1 MYEIIIDGS
10 MNSNKKIENEKLR
23 NATAIIA
30 YAMNAGK
37 QAVMCVAYTLNEVA
51 QSETYL
57 LGGFKSMNQYASTM
71 FNMSDTTCRK
81 YVRIGGMITKK
92 SLTDENGN
100 TKEIFKSIFAKGE
113 KDFSVGHLLEIEAK
127 IKDYEIIKELIE
139 NGVISFDMSTKK
151 VREICTAFK
160 DGDIDTKGNR
170 LIEISL
176 SDDEPLDNN
185 TTANKSA
192 EKNST
197 AANKVTD
204 TVKEITVTPKD
215 NINPE
220 DITPIEIVQLLRRYC
235 KMYHALELKDKTIDK
250 AVENLLKAI
259 NK

>member
-10 MNSNKKIENEKLR
+10 MNPNKEIENEKLR

-51 QSETYL
+51 KSEAYL

-71 FNMSDTTCRK
+71 FNMTDTTCRK

-100 TKEIFKSIFAKGE
+100 TKEIFTSVFAKGE

-127 IKDYEIIKELIE
+127 IKDYSTVKDLID
-139 NGVISFDMSTKK
+139 NNVITFDMSTKK
-151 VREICTAFK
+151 VRKICA
-160 DGDIDTKGNR
+160 DYMNGHIDIKGNN
-170 LIEISL
+170 LIETFL
-176 SDDEPLDNN
+176 SDYDPNDYVDDKTYAE
-185 TTANKSA
+185 NKA
-192 EKNST
+192 G
-197 AANKVTD
+197 NKATD
-204 TVKEITVTPKD
+204 TVKKITVTPKD
-215 NINPE
+215 SNNAENIQ
-220 DITPIEIVQLLRRYC
+220 PIEILQYLKKYC
-235 KMYHALELKDKTIDK
+235 NMYHELTVKDKEIDK
-250 AVENLLKAI
+250 AVQNLLKAI